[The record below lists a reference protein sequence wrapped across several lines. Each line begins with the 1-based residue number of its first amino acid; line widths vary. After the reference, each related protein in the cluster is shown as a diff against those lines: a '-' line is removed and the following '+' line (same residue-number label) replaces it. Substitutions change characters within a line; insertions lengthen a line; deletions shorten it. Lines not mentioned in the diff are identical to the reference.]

1 MAAALVEAGI
11 MPVSEFVR
19 MCVEGAFKPPLRLV
33 VDNTKSRPFQ
43 AQRRESPQP
52 MLPV

>member
-1 MAAALVEAGI
+1 

-33 VDNTKSRPFQ
+33 VDNGPHQFQ
-43 AQRRESPQP
+43 APLRQYAQP
-52 MLPV
+52 MQLV